1 MSVFSFPP
9 FQKPSIPSPP
19 HCFHEGLPP
28 SGYPF
33 PHRIVVAS
41 KVTSLSPHHSIAYW

>member
-19 HCFHEGLPP
+19 LCFHEGLPP

-33 PHRIVVAS
+33 PHHIVVAS
-41 KVTSLSPHHSIAYW
+41 KVTSLSPHHSTAYW